1 MKCNLLEY
9 YDRFIAEGF
18 DQLQSLLDVTE
29 ADLIAMDVK
38 RGHRRRLQREIVT
51 TKGVPP
57 NIPLPL
63 YIQQGSG
70 LEDSSE
76 HTIGNVIHPPPLN
89 HNIPPKILYIN
100 GPPNS
105 NVSAMGSTQSS
116 TRDLP
121 DPPDPPDNVSTKRK
135 YKRHPKR
142 DKNAPIKPL
151 SAYVMFAHK
160 VREEFSGQNISF
172 PDMAKI
178 VGDRWKNI
186 RPEEKESYEIEAAKK
201 KEEYQAEMSVYKKT
215 EYWKKYQEYLKEF
228 KEKHELNSRDPNKRK
243 RIKMEPSPDSDNTR
257 SGYSSTRSTS
267 VGYDNGSSGN
277 TSSGSS
283 NGNGNGNGNGSSNS
297 DGGNNTPT
305 KSYSDHGYP
314 NYLPPYPHYNPNVYG
329 FTSNN
334 SGQKISSSILTPP
347 PSIINTSNPTTL
359 DDLYANDANDSNAG
373 DDQSQLENGS
383 RSGNGSSSSR
393 STERQSFEDS
403 SDSTSSSNT
412 PLAVSMETDD
422 NPDHQQSQQNQ
433 SQNQQDNVQ
442 QDDAKNTK

>member
-1 MKCNLLEY
+1 
-9 YDRFIAEGF
+9 
-18 DQLQSLLDVTE
+18 
-29 ADLIAMDVK
+29 MDVK

-51 TKGVPP
+51 AKGVPP

-76 HTIGNVIHPPPLN
+76 HPIGNVIHPSPLN
-89 HNIPPKILYIN
+89 LNVSPKILYVN

-105 NVSAMGSTQSS
+105 NVSAMGKTQSGKRS
-116 TRDLP
+116 TRDDDPP

-160 VREEFSGQNISF
+160 VREEFSGQNIPF

-178 VGDRWKNI
+178 VGERWKNI

-201 KEEYQAEMSVYKKT
+201 KEEYQAEMSVYKTT
-215 EYWKKYQEYLKEF
+215 ESWKKYQEYLKEF
-228 KEKHELNSRDPNKRK
+228 KEKYELNSREPNKRK
-243 RIKMEPSPDSDNTR
+243 RLKMEPSPDSDNTR

-283 NGNGNGNGNGSSNS
+283 NGNGNGNGHGHGHGHSNSNS
-297 DGGNNTPT
+297 DGGSNTPT
-305 KSYSDHGYP
+305 KPYSNHGYQ
-314 NYLPPYPHYNPNVYG
+314 NYIPPYPHINPTVYE
-329 FTSNN
+329 FTRNN
-334 SGQKISSSILTPP
+334 NGQSIVSSIITPP
-347 PSIINTSNPTTL
+347 PSIINTSNGVSSTTL
-359 DDLYANDANDSNAG
+359 ADLYANDSNAG
-373 DDQSQLENGS
+373 DDQSQLENSS
-383 RSGNGSSSSR
+383 RSGNGSSSSGGGMGSSSSR
-393 STERQSFEDS
+393 AERQSFEDS

-412 PLAVSMETDD
+412 PPAVAMETDD
-422 NPDHQQSQQNQ
+422 NPDNQHSQKNQNR
-433 SQNQQDNVQ
+433 QDNVQ
-442 QDDAKNTK
+442 KDDVKNTK